1 MVGDE
6 RIFRVSSYSGNG
18 ANCVEVG
25 LGGDVVAVRDS
36 KAPEHGVL
44 RFSEARWRDFLGA
57 LRGAVNDR

>member
-1 MVGDE
+1 M
-6 RIFRVSSYSGNG
+6 SSYSGNG